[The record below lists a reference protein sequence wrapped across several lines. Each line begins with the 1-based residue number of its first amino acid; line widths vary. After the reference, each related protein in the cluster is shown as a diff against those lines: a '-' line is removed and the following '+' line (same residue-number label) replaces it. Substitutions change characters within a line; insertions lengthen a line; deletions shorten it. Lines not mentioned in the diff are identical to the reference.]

1 MEKRMSNKKSYMN
14 RNNLLTEGFFD
25 KLFKKLG
32 IKDKDEQRKIKS
44 DKKLN
49 SAVKNLNKSQK
60 EFEDWFNELRRERGE
75 PPMKS
80 KKWTVDDWI

>member
-1 MEKRMSNKKSYMN
+1 MSNKKSYMN

>member
-1 MEKRMSNKKSYMN
+1 MSNKKSYMN

-32 IKDKDEQRKIKS
+32 IKDKGEQRKIKS

-49 SAVKNLNKSQK
+49 SAVKNLNNAQE
-60 EFEDWFNELRRERGE
+60 EFEDWFNKLAKERGE
-75 PPMKS
+75 SPMKP

>member
-1 MEKRMSNKKSYMN
+1 MSNKKSYMN
-14 RNNLLTEGFFD
+14 KQNILTEGFFD

-32 IKDKDEQRKIKS
+32 IKDKGEQRKIKS
-44 DKKLN
+44 DRKLD
-49 SAVKNLNKSQK
+49 SAVNNLNKSQK
-60 EFEDWFNELRRERGE
+60 EFEDWFNELRKRRGE